1 MLSTRVLWV
10 DMLCFSSLLG
20 VIIKSRKVDQIFFL
34 NTSYLFSPFI
44 PGISFLLKKPVTQV
58 RDVVESTER
67 IKDKS
72 LYELIQHRLSV
83 FIRDYTNNYASN
95 FLEGDFHINN
105 FNIHK
110 FDKHIEELLY
120 FHLYK
125 VVEIK
130 TLSEFINASGH
141 NQFLL
146 RKSVF
151 TDINNVIIKLD
162 STAFYRLF
170 SFNGWFVRNREDY
183 YHDSYTNNYYYA
195 SKFYFVIKFFV
206 IWLFTCILSL
216 FLKSRHSEKKS
227 IGIEFVQSRVK
238 FDDINDTYWLEYEG
252 INSEDVVGISFV
264 NYDSNSIANLEK
276 RGIKCFTPSDLILKK
291 ASSFSGCSI
300 VGAKKDY
307 FSKTVKS
314 ALGIIPFLLKNGND
328 SWLEVQRRIFFSR
341 VLYWQN
347 IYQGLGISL
356 LWSMLDVDPEKNIK
370 SQAIEALDGK
380 FIGSHWSNFPN
391 YRIDNQK
398 CYDVFFAWSNHFA
411 NHNVIGS
418 NLFISGYPSDHY
430 FEKIRLLAERDKKI
444 YSNNFVI
451 SFHDNIVFNDI
462 MYSMQMQIDIH
473 LMLISLL
480 KKYYNVTI
488 LLKPKR
494 IHTFEEVSKKVPDL
508 KKWIENGRIKVFLGD
523 SNLSKVPPAQV
534 GMMSD
539 LVVGLGISTAAA
551 ECCFSGVVSF
561 HADLTGFYHN
571 EFANKCDGKFLY
583 RNISGLRLAIEN
595 QINGTGFSVE
605 ECQEYHK
612 ILDPFQDG
620 MSYRRT
626 GKKIKELLE
635 SLTN

>member
-1 MLSTRVLWV
+1 MIGVNILWV
-10 DMLCFSSLLG
+10 DMLCFSSLSE
-20 VIIKSRKVDQIFFL
+20 VIIKSRKVDKIFFI

-44 PGISFLLKKPVTQV
+44 LSISFLLKKPIMQV
-58 RDVVESTER
+58 RDVVGSTER

-83 FIRDYTNNYASN
+83 FIRNYTNKCASN
-95 FLEGDFHINN
+95 SLEGDFHINN
-105 FNIHK
+105 FNIDK

-130 TLSEFINASGH
+130 VLSELINALGH

-151 TDINNVIIKLD
+151 TDMNNAIIKLD
-162 STAFYRLF
+162 SIAYYRLF
-170 SFNGWFVRNREDY
+170 SFNGLFVRSREDY
-183 YHDSYTNNYYYA
+183 FYDSYTNNYYYA
-195 SKFYFVIKFFV
+195 SKFYFLIKFFI
-206 IWLFTCILSL
+206 IWFFTCILSL
-216 FLKSRHSEKKS
+216 FLKSNHRDRKS
-227 IGIEFVQSRVK
+227 IGVEFVQSRIK

-264 NYDSNSIANLEK
+264 NYDFSSIANLEK
-276 RGIKCFTPSDLILKK
+276 KGIQCFTPSDLILKK
-291 ASSFSGCSI
+291 ACFFSGCSI

-307 FSKTVKS
+307 LTKTVKS
-314 ALGIIPFLLKNGND
+314 VLGIIPFLLKNEND

-341 VLYWQN
+341 TLYWQN
-347 IYQGLGISL
+347 IYQSLGISL

-370 SQAIEALDGK
+370 SQAIESLGGK

-391 YRIDNQK
+391 YRVDNQK
-398 CYDVFFAWSNHFA
+398 CYDVFFAWSDHFA
-411 NHNVIGS
+411 NHNAIGG

-430 FEKIRLLAERDKKI
+430 FEKIRFLADRDKKK
-444 YSNNFVI
+444 YGNNFVI

-473 LMLISLL
+473 LMLIEIL
-480 KKYYNVTI
+480 KKYHNVTI

-494 IHTFEEVSKKVPDL
+494 INTFKKLSIMIPDL
-508 KKWIENGRIKVFLGD
+508 KKWIKNDRIEVFLGD

-551 ECCFSGVVSF
+551 ECCFSGTVSF
-561 HADLTGFYHN
+561 HVDFTKFHHN
-571 EFANKCDGKFLY
+571 TFANKCDGKFLY
-583 RNISGLRLAIEN
+583 RNINDLRLAIEN
-595 QINGTGFSVE
+595 QINGIGFSVE

-635 SLTN
+635 SITN